1 MYRTPLIHFKEGN
14 FEQILGNISGG
25 RVLDV
30 ATGDGSFI
38 ERLKKSLKDYIEI
51 VGVDTR
57 NAANAVFE
65 QKDINFFQMDAAHL
79 TFDNE
84 SFDTVCISNS
94 LHHFSSLSQ
103 VLAEAKRVLRAGG
116 HYIISEMYRD
126 SQKET
131 QLTHVHLHHW
141 WAEIDTALGI
151 THNETYNRQ
160 QIIDIIGGLGVDAW
174 TFYEYA
180 DLSKDPHDKKTIEEI
195 MAGIDKYL
203 QRAKDLP
210 NYLSFEQQSRKLRQ
224 QLCQVGIQMATCL
237 IAIGRKD

>member
-1 MYRTPLIHFKEGN
+1 MAMIYKFKKGD

-30 ATGDGSFI
+30 ATGDESFI
-38 ERLKKSLKDYIEI
+38 KILKKSLKDYIEI
-51 VGVDTR
+51 VGVDIAKKT
-57 NAANAVFE
+57 ANAVFE
-65 QKDINFFQMDAAHL
+65 QKGISFFQMDAAHL
-79 TFDNE
+79 AFDHE

-103 VLAEAKRVLRAGG
+103 VFAEMKRVLRAGG

-131 QLTHVHLHHW
+131 QLTHVHLHDW
-141 WAEIDTALGI
+141 WAQIDTALGI

-160 QIIDIIGGLGVDAW
+160 QIIDIIEGLGVDTW

-180 DLSKDPHDKKTIEEI
+180 DLSKNPHDKKTIEEI
-195 MAGIDKYL
+195 MGYIDKYL

-210 NYLSFEQQSRKLRQ
+210 NYLSLEQQSHKLRQ
-224 QLCQVGIQMATCL
+224 QLCQVGIQLATCL
-237 IAIGRKD
+237 IAIGKKN